1 MGNSGLT
8 SLNGQRLTILS
19 YYSPEELTG
28 IGKYNGEMIAWLKDQ
43 GLLVTSFSN
52 APFYPFWSRYKG
64 HSNPLY
70 RKVKSEITDIRSWVY
85 IPESPGAI
93 KKILSEASF
102 FLSSGVALLLNL
114 RTVWRCDL
122 FIVVN
127 PPFFLGLIPL
137 ILSKLFRF
145 RIQFHIQDLQV
156 DAARELG
163 LLPARLCILLEFI
176 ERFILKRADFL
187 STISEGMKRKI
198 IEKGIPDEVML
209 LPNWSDLK
217 SIKPQQPSKW
227 LHNSFGIDESKRL
240 IVYSGNIGEK
250 QGLEI
255 VIEAAQMLQ
264 QETTLHFLILGEGL
278 YKKILRR
285 KIEEY
290 DLANV
295 TLGNLV
301 PRGKLNEMLN
311 GSFIQLVIQKAEGA
325 DSFLPSKLTNILA
338 AGCISVVTAN
348 PGTGL
353 YDILTRSS
361 TALVVKPNSADAL
374 SEAIRGVLSNPGMVS
389 EMKAR
394 ARSWA
399 EGNLAID
406 QCLSPILE
414 IMN

>member
-1 MGNSGLT
+1 MQSGK
-8 SLNGQRLTILS
+8 GKMEKRVIVYS

-28 IGKYNGEMIAWLKDQ
+28 IGKYNGEMMAWLKDQ
-43 GLLVTSFSN
+43 GLTVISFSN
-52 APFYPFWSRYKG
+52 APFYPFWSKYKG
-64 HSNPLY
+64 HRNPLY

-102 FLSSGVALLLNL
+102 FVSSGVALLLNL
-114 RTVWRCDL
+114 RAVWRCDL

-137 ILSKLFRF
+137 ILSKIFRF

-163 LLPARLCILLEFI
+163 LLPAGLCSFLEFI
-176 ERFILKRADFL
+176 ERIILRRVDFL

-198 IEKGIPDEVML
+198 VQKGIPGEVKL
-209 LPNWSDLK
+209 LPNWSDLE

-278 YKKILRR
+278 YKKVLKRR
-285 KIEEY
+285 IEEY
-290 DLANV
+290 DLGNV

-301 PRGKLNEMLN
+301 PREKLNEMLN

-338 AGCISVVTAN
+338 AGCTSIVTAN
-348 PGTGL
+348 PGTSL
-353 YDILTRSS
+353 HDILSESS
-361 TALVVKPNSADAL
+361 AAIVIRPDSAKALAEAVNRILKEPNL
-374 SEAIRGVLSNPGMVS
+374 KSEIKVN
-389 EMKAR
+389 

-399 EGNLAID
+399 EGNLSID
-406 QCLSPILE
+406 ECLAPILG
-414 IMN
+414 IIA